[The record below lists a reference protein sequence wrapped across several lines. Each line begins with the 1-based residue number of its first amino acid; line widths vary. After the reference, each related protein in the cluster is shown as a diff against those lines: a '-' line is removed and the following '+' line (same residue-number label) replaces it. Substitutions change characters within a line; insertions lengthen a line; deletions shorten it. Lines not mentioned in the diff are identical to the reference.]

1 MDKRLLAYISAL
13 GAAFFYSLNQIF
25 NKRVVLAVGTLPAL
39 TLVYALLTL
48 IDFSLCTL
56 FGDFSL
62 PSLGA
67 LLELVF
73 LSVVGAVAIL
83 SLFESFKYL
92 PIGVSIT
99 LANLSPVF
107 LTLLVF
113 LFEGKMPPPQK
124 VFSITLIL
132 LSVYL
137 ITANGEKREKIP
149 KKVYLLPLITA
160 FGWALFGWE
169 LFRLLNLYRVNLFAC
184 AFYTSLYM
192 FVIFLAAL
200 FALYGLSSLKLF
212 QRVLKTNKVI
222 KWAAMGGL
230 LTSFGFVLSI
240 LPFKWVP
247 PEETPIVEAIFSTS
261 TPIGALLSYLLLGE
275 RLTFRQV
282 TGILLAF
289 LALMLFFVG

>member
-1 MDKRLLAYISAL
+1 MDKRLLAYLSAL

-39 TLVYALLTL
+39 TLVYALLTV
-48 IDFSLCTL
+48 IDFSLCAL

-62 PSLGA
+62 PSPGA

-73 LSVVGAVAIL
+73 LSAVGAVAIL

-92 PIGVSIT
+92 PVGVSIT

-113 LFEGKMPPPQK
+113 LFEGKLPPPQK
-124 VFSITLIL
+124 GFSIALIL

-137 ITANGEKREKIP
+137 ITSNGEKGRKIP
-149 KKVYLLPLITA
+149 KRVYLLPLITA

-169 LFRLLNLYRVNLFAC
+169 LFRLLNVYLVNLFAV

-192 FVIFLAAL
+192 FAIFLSAL
-200 FALYGLSSLKLF
+200 LALYGSTSAKLLQKVF
-212 QRVLKTNKVI
+212 RNGKVL
-222 KWAAMGGL
+222 KWAAIGGL
-230 LTSFGFVLSI
+230 LTSFGFILSI
-240 LPFKWVP
+240 LPFKRVP
-247 PEETPIVEAIFSTS
+247 PEETPVVEAIFSTS
-261 TPIGALLSYLLLGE
+261 TPMGALLSYLLLGE

-282 TGILLAF
+282 AGIILAF
-289 LALMLFFVG
+289 FALLLFFVG

>member
-1 MDKRLLAYISAL
+1 MDKRLLAYLSAL

-39 TLVYALLTL
+39 TLVYALLTV
-48 IDFSLCTL
+48 IDFSLCAL

-62 PSLGA
+62 PSPGA

-92 PIGVSIT
+92 PVGVSIT

-113 LFEGKMPPPQK
+113 LFEGKLPPPQK
-124 VFSITLIL
+124 GFSIILIL

-137 ITANGEKREKIP
+137 ITSPKGGKRNIP
-149 KKVYLLPLITA
+149 KRVYLLPLITA

-169 LFRLLNLYRVNLFAC
+169 LFRLLNLYKVNLFAV

-192 FVIFLAAL
+192 FVIFVSILL
-200 FALYGLSSLKLF
+200 SLYGSASLKLL
-212 QRVLKTNKVI
+212 QKVLKNGKVL

-230 LTSFGFVLSI
+230 LTSLGFVLSI

-247 PEETPIVEAIFSTS
+247 PEETPVVEAIFSTS
-261 TPIGALLSYLLLGE
+261 TPIGALLSYLLLEE
-275 RLTFRQV
+275 RLSFRQ
-282 TGILLAF
+282 TLGILLTF
-289 LALMLFFVG
+289 LALLLFFVG